1 MAVIRYSKKLFYGEW
16 AYKIRLKMPT
26 GYNQYIKTL
35 LRYTRDSTVEAKL
48 SQLTKRIAESEPYG
62 PFVEYS
68 PIKLERMCEFIRYAR
83 KNNMEKDCRFN
94 EYWQLITVYTNNA
107 KYIDDIQE
115 QFSEVIDYIETPAND
130 EELKIMQT
138 KLNTTIVDR
147 LPYNKY
153 RYMCKLDFYN
163 SRHHTESTCEQF
175 TKWAK
180 PFGKRIKMST
190 RWNFGKRWSVFNK
203 FWVQDQKLLH
213 MVQLYLGNKILK
225 TETYKLRSEL

>member
-1 MAVIRYSKKLFYGEW
+1 MAVIRHSKKLFYGEW

-35 LRYTRDSTVEAKL
+35 LRYTRDSTVESKL

-68 PIKLERMCEFIRYAR
+68 PIKLEKMCEFIRYAR

-94 EYWQLITVYTNNA
+94 EYWQLITVYTNNS

-130 EELKIMQT
+130 EELKVMQT

-175 TKWAK
+175 TKWAE

-190 RWNFGKRWSVFNK
+190 RWNFGNRWSVFNK

>member
-1 MAVIRYSKKLFYGEW
+1 MAVIRHSKKLFYGEW

-68 PIKLERMCEFIRYAR
+68 PIKLEKMCEFIRYAR

-94 EYWQLITVYTNNA
+94 EYWQLITVYTNNS

-130 EELKIMQT
+130 EELKVMQT

-153 RYMCKLDFYN
+153 RY
-163 SRHHTESTCEQF
+163 
-175 TKWAK
+175 
-180 PFGKRIKMST
+180 I
-190 RWNFGKRWSVFNK
+190 RWNLKN
-203 FWVQDQKLLH
+203 QK
-213 MVQLYLGNKILK
+213 I
-225 TETYKLRSEL
+225 

>member
-1 MAVIRYSKKLFYGEW
+1 
-16 AYKIRLKMPT
+16 MPT

-35 LRYTRDSTVEAKL
+35 LRYTRDSTVESKL

-68 PIKLERMCEFIRYAR
+68 PIKLEKMCEFIRYAR

-94 EYWQLITVYTNNA
+94 EYWQLITVYTNNS

-130 EELKIMQT
+130 EELKVMQT

-175 TKWAK
+175 TKWAE

-190 RWNFGKRWSVFNK
+190 RWNFGNRWSVFNK